1 MFAPHAGAVTEKLC
15 EVDLAAVGVLFGD
28 PARAAMLVALS
39 DGRALPAGELARR
52 ASVSPATAT
61 THLRRLVDAGLV
73 RVTVQ
78 GRHRYHQLAGPP
90 VSAVLEA
97 LANVAPALP
106 VKSLRQHREVT
117 ALAEAR
123 TCYDHLAGRRGVQ
136 LRARLLAAGALQTTD
151 GRDHSLTGHGEALIA
166 DLDIDL
172 DQLRAGRRIFARSC
186 LDWTPTPS
194 PPRRCPARRSDQ
206 HVSRARMARA
216 QRRTRAACHS
226 GLRPEARP
234 MARRHLIAD
243 NSPRLRQLARQP
255 AAASTRTS

>member
-15 EVDLAAVGVLFGD
+15 EVDLAAVGVLFGG
-28 PARAAMLVALS
+28 AAMLVALS

-106 VKSLRQHREVT
+106 VKSLRQHREVEGRG
-117 ALAEAR
+117 LLVIPG
-123 TCYDHLAGRRGVQ
+123 YDQKLDRW
-136 LRARLLAAGALQTTD
+136 LAAT
-151 GRDHSLTGHGEALIA
+151 
-166 DLDIDL
+166 
-172 DQLRAGRRIFARSC
+172 
-186 LDWTPTPS
+186 
-194 PPRRCPARRSDQ
+194 
-206 HVSRARMARA
+206 
-216 QRRTRAACHS
+216 
-226 GLRPEARP
+226 
-234 MARRHLIAD
+234 
-243 NSPRLRQLARQP
+243 
-255 AAASTRTS
+255 